1 MDPPSIQ
8 SHTAQA
14 GHPLEFF
21 DVYSRQLQQ
30 SHGALKGDAGSSARA
45 TTDTPPSVYADY
57 VLVFKYPL
65 PLKPQQNDKA
75 ELEIK
80 ALDAYKQTL
89 AKLRRVGLRYESRP
103 GKKNTVHIFILC
115 PWHVLKR
122 EVIRNNIQDW
132 LVGVKVADTT
142 EAEAMLQPAQA
153 PDHSLDDLS
162 EADRLRIVYQ
172 LLTNLPK
179 EGGAGLYPG
188 LDEHIDSILPI
199 HDKQFNKAWLKSWST
214 KWIVN
219 QKDLSKIRDHFGEK
233 VAYYFEFL
241 QFYFQWLAFPTGLGI
256 LVHFFG
262 SSFSIFYGVTVV
274 LWSVFFTESWKKR
287 EKELALWWG
296 VRNVS
301 RSETRRPG
309 FQGETMMPDPV
320 TGEMTPFFSPYK
332 RWQRKITG
340 VPVVVGG
347 ALALAM
353 VITSV
358 FAIEVF
364 LTLYY
369 EGPWKEILV
378 FFPLVLYSLA
388 IPNVA
393 AVCKAVAK
401 RLTDYEN
408 HETYGSYDYHLMQK
422 VFIFNALTS
431 YMSIL
436 LTAYVYIPFGPQ
448 VITTA
453 KAYGLSFAKAS
464 IEPQMLQNRLR
475 AFMITTQAVSFA
487 TETIVPWLTRRAFAG
502 AAKVQAK
509 VGDKLQNRDQD
520 SDTDDEHASPQA
532 SGSTPSGDRAAVQHF
547 LKRVQKQ
554 VDLPEYDVN
563 EDYAEMVLQFGYVS
577 LFSVIWP
584 VTGLCAFM
592 NNWVELRSDAAKIS
606 YNARRPIP
614 ARVDTIGPWID
625 NLQHI
630 SWFSS
635 LTNASILYLFHG
647 TTDSPRLS
655 LGFLLLCM
663 LVSEHGY
670 LLLRS
675 LVGQVLESVPTAA
688 EVDVR
693 KKEYGVKSSWLQRV
707 SHVLGTSFGETSGI
721 DGQEVKGATNA
732 SGLLE
737 KRELAEDTAALQLED
752 DEGAQS
758 IRSAFKT
765 T

>member
-8 SHTAQA
+8 SHAAQA
-14 GHPLEFF
+14 GRPFEFF

-30 SHGALKGDAGSSARA
+30 SNSALGGDAGSSTRA
-45 TTDTPPSVYADY
+45 TTSGTPPTVYADY
-57 VLVFKYPL
+57 VLVFRYPL
-65 PLKPQQNDKA
+65 PLKSQQNDKA
-75 ELEIK
+75 ELETK
-80 ALDAYKQTL
+80 AIDAYKQIL
-89 AKLRRVGLRYESRP
+89 VKLQRAGLRYESRP

-132 LVGVKVADTT
+132 LVGVKVADTA

-153 PDHSLDDLS
+153 PDNSLDDLS

-188 LDEHIDSILPI
+188 HDEHIESILPI

-214 KWIVN
+214 KWIVD
-219 QKDLSKIRDHFGEK
+219 QKDLSKIRDHFGERI
-233 VAYYFEFL
+233 AYYFEFL
-241 QFYFQWLAFPTGLGI
+241 QFYFQWLAFPTGLGV
-256 LVHFFG
+256 LVHYFG
-262 SSFSIFYGVTVV
+262 SSFSIFYGITVV
-274 LWSVFFTESWKKR
+274 LWSAFFTESWKKR

-296 VRNVS
+296 VRHVS

-309 FQGETMMPDPV
+309 FHGEAMTDPV
-320 TGEMTPFFSPYK
+320 TGEVTPFFSPYK

-340 VPVVVGG
+340 VPVIVGG
-347 ALALAM
+347 ALVLSM

-369 EGPWKEILV
+369 EGPMKDILV
-378 FFPLVLYSLA
+378 FLPLVLYSLA

-393 AVCKAVAK
+393 AICKSVAK

-408 HETYGSYDYHLMQK
+408 YETHGSYDYHLMQK

-436 LTAYVYIPFGPQ
+436 LTAYVYIPFGPR

-453 KAYGLSFAKAS
+453 QAYGLSFAKAS

-475 AFMITTQAVSFA
+475 AFMMTTQAVSLA
-487 TETIVPWLTRRAFAG
+487 TETIVPWLTRRALAR
-502 AAKVQAK
+502 AATIQTKAE
-509 VGDKLQNRDQD
+509 DKLRHRDHD
-520 SDTDDEHASPQA
+520 SDSDENESHKADASA
-532 SGSTPSGDRAAVQHF
+532 SSLGERADIVHF
-547 LKRVQKQ
+547 LNRVQKQ
-554 VDLPEYDVN
+554 VELPEYDVN

-584 VTGLCAFM
+584 LTGLCAFV

-614 ARVDTIGPWID
+614 ARVDTIGPWLD
-625 NLQHI
+625 NMQHI

-670 LLLRS
+670 LALRNMI
-675 LVGQVLESVPTAA
+675 GQVLESVPTKA

-693 KKEYGVKSSWLQRV
+693 KKEYGVKSSWLHRV
-707 SHVLGTSFGETSGI
+707 SQVLGGTASLAETNGGGAIGGS
-721 DGQEVKGATNA
+721 DG
-732 SGLLE
+732 LE
-737 KRELAEDTAALQLED
+737 KRGLVDLTGPEVAALLLED

-758 IRSAFKT
+758 IHAAFKT